1 MQIEILLCGR
11 MTKPPENVC
20 DFFFFFRPRFL
31 IFFFSSVLTN
41 LLLQIRPWK
50 VGDAG
55 EHFKRTL
62 MFVALEKAIK

>member
-20 DFFFFFRPRFL
+20 DFFRPRFL
-31 IFFFSSVLTN
+31 NFFLTSVLTN

-50 VGDAG
+50 
-55 EHFKRTL
+55 
-62 MFVALEKAIK
+62 LETPVSISSAP